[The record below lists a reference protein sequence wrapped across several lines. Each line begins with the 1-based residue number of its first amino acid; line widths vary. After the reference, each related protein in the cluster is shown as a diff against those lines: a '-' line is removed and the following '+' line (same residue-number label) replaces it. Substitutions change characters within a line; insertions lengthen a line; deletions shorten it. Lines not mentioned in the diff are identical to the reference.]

1 MLPHNKCES
10 GGFTG
15 RKAGRNSMTQLTP
28 TESRE
33 IQSGSA
39 LVDILNCA
47 ATHALPP
54 HQLLEPA
61 IGTQEHAALVAA
73 IRREFP
79 EVYDP
84 PAKRCKAD

>member
-1 MLPHNKCES
+1 
-10 GGFTG
+10 
-15 RKAGRNSMTQLTP
+15 MTQLTP

-39 LVDILNCA
+39 LDDILNSA
-47 ATHALPP
+47 ATNASPP
-54 HQLLEPA
+54 HQPLELA
-61 IGTQEHAALVAA
+61 IGTEEHAALVAA

-84 PAKRCKAD
+84 PAKRCKGD